1 MKQRTNGPF
10 PDKQGQ
16 FVFTKRL
23 KKEGR
28 RHAWTREGEYAGH
41 SLSGIF
47 VVRSSVGSLE
57 PKMSGTGRREERRTG
72 AVFILARTKGVKVG
86 PAIIQ
91 VGKHLAKTET
101 NL

>member
-1 MKQRTNGPF
+1 MSLGDGEEQKEEEA
-10 PDKQGQ
+10 GQ
-16 FVFTKRL
+16 
-23 KKEGR
+23 
-28 RHAWTREGEYAGH
+28 
-41 SLSGIF
+41 
-47 VVRSSVGSLE
+47 
-57 PKMSGTGRREERRTG
+57 PG